1 MMTDTP
7 IATLCVAADKQNNV
21 FDVRITGV
29 KNPDSVK
36 SLETQL
42 AAARFERTSTNGT
55 TDSPV
60 CTFECNSGNIIQA
73 GDETRTR
80 RAVIAA
86 GMQIS

>member
-1 MMTDTP
+1 MPDTP

-29 KNPDSVK
+29 KNPDSMQALK
-36 SLETQL
+36 TQL
-42 AAARFERTSTNGT
+42 AAAGFERTRINGA

-73 GDETRTR
+73 DDEIRIR

-86 GMQIS
+86 GMQIA